1 MRGHVAGAKR
11 YALPLAKTEACLR
24 GRRGGRPP
32 TMNAY
37 RDRMGQVIAEGLRCL
52 CAVTSPD
59 PSAYREQG
67 RLRVEGENLE
77 RQTQRT
83 PEERPPRGLLRA
95 IGEWLRSVKGWF
107 KAHVMDHSHPDLE
120 AKIDALAEDMQELRA
135 SVDARFNAVDARFDA
150 VDARFDAVDARFD
163 AMDVQF
169 GAVNKSLIE
178 LRSHYREIRSVAYG
192 PKLERCVCD
201 DLPGF
206 LAGYY
211 APILRTGKV
220 KVEVLHRE
228 RSDARTFIADW
239 CNGESTTG
247 IANPLR
253 SDIIL
258 LLYPEGK
265 PDNELMVVCEIS
277 MGADARDVRRAA
289 RRAEWLSD
297 CCNRPVVPLV
307 VGAAWKEDIAR
318 MAAAERVPCL
328 QPVVSWREMDD
339 GSRQMDEIE
348 DWMPQ
353 DGFRERIDIWS
364 QPFVQAALPRSLGS
378 AVA

>member
-1 MRGHVAGAKR
+1 
-11 YALPLAKTEACLR
+11 
-24 GRRGGRPP
+24 
-32 TMNAY
+32 MNAY
-37 RDRMGQVIAEGLRCL
+37 RDRMEQVIAEGLRCL

-67 RLRVEGENLE
+67 SLRVEGENLE
-77 RQTQRT
+77 RQTQRA
-83 PEERPPRGLLRA
+83 PEDRPPRGLLQA
-95 IGEWLRSVKGWF
+95 IREWLRSVKGWF
-107 KAHVMDHSHPDLE
+107 HAHVMDHSHPDLE
-120 AKIDALAEDMQELRA
+120 AKIDALAEDLQELRA
-135 SVDARFNAVDARFDA
+135 SMDARFDAVDARFNAVDARFND
-150 VDARFDAVDARFD
+150 VD
-163 AMDVQF
+163 
-169 GAVNKSLIE
+169 KSLTE

-192 PKLERCVCD
+192 PELERCVCD

-220 KVEVLHRE
+220 KVQVLHRE
-228 RSDARTFIADW
+228 RSDARTFIDDW

-258 LLYPEGK
+258 RLYPEGK
-265 PDNELMVVCEIS
+265 PDNELMAVCEIS

-289 RRAEWLSD
+289 RRAEWFGA

-307 VGAAWKEDIAR
+307 VGATWKEDVAR

-328 QPVVSWREMDD
+328 QPVVGWREIGD
-339 GSRQMDEIE
+339 GARQIDEIE
-348 DWMPQ
+348 DWIPQ
-353 DGFRERIDIWS
+353 DGFRERINVWS
-364 QPFVQAALPRSLGS
+364 EPFVQAAQ
-378 AVA
+378 AA